1 METQLPRSITYAVRA
16 LVGVVVASGVIAV
29 LTLVQNDAIILAWS
43 EGNPSAREILATGGL
58 EALKQ
63 SPIVPKFGQLAVVAM
78 VWFVMLV
85 WVLGACLVGGSSW
98 PRVWLTATVLVGILV
113 AVVSLNNH
121 LPTSFVVVS
130 SVVLLLDA
138 VLLYFLWHKD
148 TTAYLRSFHH
158 RTWRDVRDDWTEGRR
173 RLGRFFGGLRRTT
186 S

>member
-1 METQLPRSITYAVRA
+1 METPLPRSIVHAVRA
-16 LVGVVVASGVIAV
+16 LVAVVVVSGVIAV
-29 LTLVQNDAIILAWS
+29 LTLVQNDAVILAWS

-58 EALKQ
+58 EALKE
-63 SPIVPKFGQLAVVAM
+63 SPIVPKFGQLAVVSM
-78 VWFVMLV
+78 VWFAMLV

-121 LPTSFVVVS
+121 LPASFVVVS

-158 RTWRDVRDDWTEGRR
+158 RTWRDVRAEWADSRR
-173 RLGRFFGGLRRTT
+173 RARRFLGGLRR
-186 S
+186 SAS